1 MNYSSAP
8 ALGGAFWVFM
18 IVYLAAIIF
27 LAIVPTWKMFT
38 KAGKPGWGSIVP
50 IYNAYL
56 MLKICSRPGWWLLLL
71 FIPLVN
77 FVVLIILCID
87 LAKTFGKGAGF
98 AVGLILLSF
107 IFVPILGYGNA
118 QYTAIQR

>member
-1 MNYSSAP
+1 
-8 ALGGAFWVFM
+8 
-18 IVYLAAIIF
+18 
-27 LAIVPTWKMFT
+27 
-38 KAGKPGWGSIVP
+38 
-50 IYNAYL
+50 
-56 MLKICSRPGWWLLLL
+56 
-71 FIPLVN
+71 VN

-87 LAKTFGKGAGF
+87 LAKAFGKGAGF